1 MKYQKLSDDGF
12 ELIVKVEGVRLKSY
26 LDTRGIWTVGIGHT
40 KTAHKDQVISN
51 TQVHE
56 LFETDSLWVE
66 NCINNEDLSI
76 NQNQFDALFSL
87 VFNIGETQWRT
98 STLRRYLKKGIID
111 PKSINFAWKMWNKET
126 INGIKTISNGAVNRR
141 NKELELFFKKK
152 T

>member
-1 MKYQKLSDDGF
+1 MKDHKLSDNGF
-12 ELIVKVEGVRLKSY
+12 ELIVEVEGVRLKSY
-26 LDTRGIWTVGIGHT
+26 LDSRSIWTVGLGHT

-51 TQVHE
+51 TQVHQ

-66 NCINNEDLSI
+66 KCINNEDLTI

-87 VFNIGETQWRT
+87 VFNIGETQWHT

-126 INGIKTISNGAVNRR
+126 INGIKTISPGAVNRR
-141 NKELELFFKKK
+141 VKELELFFKK
-152 T
+152 